1 MLKPYGFVAPLA
13 FLLRNCAAGAR
24 SKSVTTTIGVDAS
37 PSPSQQVSHPTS
49 APIIAVEASESLF
62 PSLYD
67 GAPKAVLVGHS
78 FAHWFGA
85 TRCPPPVRVLRA
97 TLTEGANRL
106 RLEEPATSGGFGP
119 LCRVSV
125 PPANVWCVCR
135 GDDDPSIRAADL
147 LIAWWNE
154 AGGESAAPDLW
165 TDHLGLD
172 RRLLTRALVELNKA
186 HQRNEA
192 LQRSVSTLRD
202 EWACNT
208 RIPPEIIELIENLRL
223 SPPRM
228 IFGSVATE
236 GQMAVPL
243 AELQGSCDAPST
255 FLVQP
260 LLAGSRGL
268 VGIDIHVAQGV
279 TGSGILLASLYAVDG
294 DCVLADWRIPFADL
308 RPGWLPLRIPTALDW
323 SYRAL
328 ELRLWSVGSE
338 VERPRLSIVAT
349 GLLDELAVKMDAG
362 AEVGSSRGAA
372 PSHMLAVRVWAG
384 LPGMLWD
391 SWRNPDGHPL
401 WGELAIP
408 VFDHTVAQV
417 RPSREFTASFRW
429 FGCLP
434 GGRVLLHPLL
444 DRVAAAC
451 LPLPAASA
459 LRAVT
464 CEVVM
469 EDRRRRTPIAA
480 KLVIAAPEVAV
491 DQAESEEQV
500 LASSGWTIL
509 AQPERRY
516 PLSAPLARPHFGPV
530 NLHLFTRIA
539 DGGPDYYGRTV
550 FGRFELRIDSQTTWQ
565 MLPVLSEGSE

>member
-1 MLKPYGFVAPLA
+1 
-13 FLLRNCAAGAR
+13 
-24 SKSVTTTIGVDAS
+24 
-37 PSPSQQVSHPTS
+37 
-49 APIIAVEASESLF
+49 
-62 PSLYD
+62 
-67 GAPKAVLVGHS
+67 
-78 FAHWFGA
+78 
-85 TRCPPPVRVLRA
+85 VRVLRA

-135 GDDDPSIRAADL
+135 DDDDPSSRAADL

-154 AGGESAAPDLW
+154 AGGASAAPDLW
-165 TDHLGLD
+165 TDPLGLE
-172 RRLLTRALVELNKA
+172 RHLLTRALVELNKA

-208 RIPPEIIELIENLRL
+208 RIPPEITELIENLRL

-228 IFGSVATE
+228 IFGSGVTE

-279 TGSGILLASLYAVDG
+279 TGRGILLASLYAVDG

-308 RPGWLPLRIPTALDW
+308 RPGWLPLRIPKALNW

-338 VERPRLSIVAT
+338 AERPRLSIVST

-372 PSHMLAVRVWAG
+372 SSRMLAVRVWAG

-464 CEVVM
+464 CEVVV

-491 DQAESEEQV
+491 DQRRAGPGLEWLDYSRPTRAQIPAV
-500 LASSGWTIL
+500 GAPGAAAFRARQSAPVHPHSGWRPRLLWPHRFRSLRVTDRQPNNL
-509 AQPERRY
+509 ANAARAERGKRIDRQRSAEMIA
-516 PLSAPLARPHFGPV
+516 SAPRRSASFHS
-530 NLHLFTRIA
+530 TRWLE
-539 DGGPDYYGRTV
+539 P
-550 FGRFELRIDSQTTWQ
+550 
-565 MLPVLSEGSE
+565 